1 MYTLVSETRTDNAQL
16 LLYDFEIRCD
26 NGRLFPILGNWKP
39 SRGRLQQ
46 LISPFENSL
55 KYVKSM
61 SVCLYY
67 QRAVRS
73 IGYLGERVH

>member
-1 MYTLVSETRTDNAQL
+1 MYTLVSETHTDNAQL

-55 KYVKSM
+55 KYVKS
-61 SVCLYY
+61 SL
-67 QRAVRS
+67 S
-73 IGYLGERVH
+73 ILSAGSTLDWISR